1 MLKKENIQNIIP
13 MSPLQEAMYF
23 RKVMDKHSSAY
34 FNQISFALTG
44 DFAIE
49 IFSKSWEMIF
59 ERHDILRTAFVH
71 ENAPRPLQ
79 IVLKNRKP
87 EITYHDAF
95 EIEHFKAIKKND
107 LERGFDFKN
116 EPLMRF
122 SVWKAKER
130 KVKVLWS
137 FHHIIMDGWCNSILF
152 SEFEQL
158 YKIFKENR
166 RSSLPVVPS
175 YSKYIKWIES
185 LDKKESESYWQ
196 HYLHDFDEASLV
208 ATQNTRKDYNLKKY
222 VFSLNLRQSKL
233 LTDFAKQIGVTLVNL
248 IKAIWSIIPA
258 KLNDSSKSCFA
269 YTISGRDYPIEE
281 IEKIVGLFINT
292 LPQFVDLDKSETI
305 VELAKAIQ
313 RDDVKNKE
321 YGFISGADLS
331 VACGKEILYDHILIF
346 ENYPIDN
353 SKSSIFEYSEFEDF
367 EQTDFPLAI
376 YVGLGEE
383 ITFTMKYDTNSISAY
398 KINILENSVL
408 NISHQIITDSKIR
421 IDKIKLLNDKQELEI
436 IANSLGIQSEQNR
449 HKDLAHIFKEQVEL
463 LPNKEILVT
472 KTKIYTY
479 KELDRLSNYVAN
491 RLNSSDTDI
500 VGVFLDRSVY
510 IIISILG
517 ILKAGKAFLPLS
529 TEHPAERNNYII
541 QDSGIDTIISDGD
554 SHFGIENNISYL
566 DIYEEDLENVTD
578 SKQLAYLIY
587 TSGTTGKPKGVLLT
601 QENLLSFTQNLRY
614 TFGITEDDSLLAITT
629 HTFDISILEMIST
642 LLTGVK
648 VYFGDKEEVLNPVRI
663 SEIVNAHKI
672 NTLQIT
678 PSHLLGL
685 IDVVGVEFLKSIK
698 TLLVG
703 GEEFPF
709 SLMKRLDILDKTNVF
724 NVYGPTETCIWS
736 SAKLLQGEMSIGRPL
751 LGESI
756 FILDK
761 NNQIMPP
768 GYIGEL
774 CIAGL
779 GVGMGYHNR
788 PELSAQKFIKLDTFP
803 EKLIYKTGD
812 YAYYNE
818 DGEIKFAGRKDYQ
831 LKVRGF
837 RIEEQEIVKVAL
849 ELPEIKECVI
859 SKSNNDSLIAYLIV
873 NKNVTSD
880 YVKRYVS
887 RFLPEY
893 MIPDTYIFLDKFPL
907 NSNGKIDRKALP
919 EPNSIKIDNA
929 QFNDTEMLIAKL
941 WKEILGHE
949 EFAVTSKFFS
959 VGGHSLK
966 AMRLVALFNKAYS
979 KNLEI
984 TEFMKNPTI
993 GFMSSYIG
1001 ADNKENISIKQL
1013 EKSEHYLPS
1022 SNQRRLWTIQ
1032 KHTGISSD
1040 YNMPSAFKITGNLD
1054 LVKLEQAFNTLIRK
1068 YDILRSR
1075 FIEKDG
1081 IPFLEVSPKL
1091 EYKILENKVLDM
1103 QSSIEKIER
1112 LAIKELRLDKL
1123 PLFDVKLFRLSS
1135 EIGILFFNIHHSI
1148 SDGWSQDILFRE
1160 WIEIYNGSA
1169 VKPVEYQYQDLIA
1182 DMASKSE
1189 SMRNKEYWLHR
1200 LSGFEKVDSNLVNFE
1215 AANSRDS
1222 VFRMDLSQIDNIEI
1236 EEFCKENA
1244 ISHYSYFLGLVC
1256 LLMSR
1261 YSDSSDICIATV
1273 SAGRDNLILQE
1284 APGYFTNTMIFRSKI
1299 QKSDNG
1305 KEYFTKLQNRL
1316 YNDLEHQTYP
1326 YDKVL
1331 KILAKESKL
1340 NINELIDS
1348 IFIYQENEDI
1358 SNSFNGTTI
1367 EQVEISVPLQRFGL
1381 AIHIIRKTDD
1391 FSCEIIYKGNKYSES
1406 MVARMCYH
1414 LQQLSRELLDR
1425 SSAPCIDLDI
1435 LSSFEEQ
1442 LYRNFN
1448 EHTVD
1453 FNLPDNCYNL
1463 IEEKAKLIPNFSAL
1477 KSGELNFTYQNIIK
1491 AAEDLA
1497 QSWQKKHDIQN
1508 GDVIA
1513 YYDEKSSEML
1523 LVLLAAWKLNCSY
1536 LPLDA
1541 TLPQERITYILDD
1554 SNAKY
1559 ISSSRLN
1566 LDRNL
1571 AYDSTNI
1578 QITNI
1583 AYIIYTS
1590 GTTGRPKGVAVNHKS
1605 LSNTIMNQIEQF
1617 EISKGDSVLQ
1627 FASISFDASIS
1638 EICQALFSGAELVV
1652 PETDKIKNPDKLAD
1666 LINKY
1671 QITVATIP
1679 PSMLGFLKGM
1689 KINSLKTIIS
1699 AGEQAVKTDMAYFS
1713 NFVNVYNAYGPTET
1727 AICST
1732 IYKVNDTDIHLP
1744 QVPIG
1749 KPIANT
1755 QALILDSNMNLVPVS
1770 CIGDLYLNAPET
1782 QHCYLN
1788 SEKLNRQ
1795 AFYKIGSELFYKSGD
1810 KVFCTETG
1818 DLVFVGRSDEQ
1829 AKVRG
1834 YRIEPEEIS
1843 KAIIAVS
1850 GVTNAFVLIKGKYL
1864 QKQII
1869 AYVVGEAN
1877 EAKIREKLLQKLP
1890 MYMIPSLFIFLDR
1903 LPLNNNG
1910 KIDKPALQRISL
1922 DNDSLNENIS
1932 NQQQRV
1938 LSIISDVIGNYK
1950 IDIDDNFFQVGG
1962 NSLLVIIL
1970 RQKLEAEFSKAIS
1983 ISDIYRLQTC
1993 RNIVAYLD
2001 EDVKPESLVMKFEN
2015 GTDNLIFAFPSIYGY
2030 ASEYESLSKYL
2041 RGHKLVAFDFY
2052 SEITLNLQKIVSQI
2066 KENVS
2071 GKRFSLMGYSVGG
2084 AMAYLV
2090 AEQLFAVGLNP
2101 ELIILLDSHMF
2112 NRNNYLVSN
2121 ENIDILGKYIKNS
2134 GELNGKMQHK
2144 VQQYLD
2150 LLSKHDYNKKISSK
2164 IVQLNSND
2172 IYENDRRFA
2181 WQDITAEKVEV
2192 YQGLGLHSQMLKEP
2206 YAFENAVII
2215 NGILSNKYNK

>member
-1 MLKKENIQNIIP
+1 MLKKENIKNIIP

-34 FNQISFALTG
+34 FNQISFVLAG
-44 DFAIE
+44 DFDIE
-49 IFSKSWEMIF
+49 IFRKSWEVIF
-59 ERHDILRTAFVH
+59 ERHDILRTAFIH

-79 IVLKNRKP
+79 IILKNRKP
-87 EITYHDAF
+87 EITYHDNF
-95 EIEHFKAIKKND
+95 EIEHFERIKKHD

-122 SVWKAKER
+122 TICKVKDK

-158 YKIFKENR
+158 YKIFKQNR
-166 RSSLPVVPS
+166 RASLPIVPS

-185 LDKKESESYWQ
+185 LDKKEADSYWQ
-196 HYLHDFDEASLV
+196 NYLYGFDEASLI
-208 ATQNTRKDYNLKKY
+208 AKQNTGKDYNLNKY
-222 VFSLNLRQSKL
+222 VFSLDLRQSKFMK
-233 LTDFAKQIGVTLVNL
+233 DFAKQIGVTLVNL

-292 LPQFVDLDKSETI
+292 LPQFVNLDKSKTI
-305 VELAKAIQ
+305 EELAKSIQ
-313 RDDVKNKE
+313 IDDVKNKE
-321 YGFISGADLS
+321 YGFVSGADLS

-346 ENYPIDN
+346 ENYPIE
-353 SKSSIFEYSEFEDF
+353 SSMVSIFEYSEFEDF

-383 ITFTMKYDTNSISAY
+383 ITFTMKYDANSISVY
-398 KINILENSVL
+398 KINILENAIL
-408 NISHQIITDSKIR
+408 NILNQIFSNLQIQ
-421 IDKIKLLNDKQELEI
+421 IDKIKLLNDKQEQEI
-436 IANSLGIQSEQNR
+436 IDNSLGRNNDYVKT
-449 HKDLAHIFKEQVEL
+449 KDLARIFSEQVEL
-463 LPNKEILVT
+463 LPGKEILVT
-472 KTKIYTY
+472 KTNVYNY
-479 KELDRLSNYVAN
+479 KDLDRLSNYVAN
-491 RLNSSDTDI
+491 RLQSSDADV
-500 VGVFLDRSVY
+500 VGVFLDRSEY

-529 TEHPAERNNYII
+529 TEHPLERNNYII
-541 QDSGIDTIISDGD
+541 RDSGIDTIISDGD
-554 SHFGIENNISYL
+554 SHFDIENNISYL
-566 DIYEEDLENVTD
+566 DICEEDLEYLTD

-614 TFGITEDDSLLAITT
+614 TFGISEEDSLLAITT

-648 VYFGDKEEVLNPVRI
+648 VYLCDKEEVLNPARI
-663 SEIVNAHKI
+663 SEIVKTYKI

-685 IDVVGVEFLKSIK
+685 IDVVGVEFLQSLK

-703 GEEFPF
+703 GEEFPL
-709 SLMKRLDILDKTNVF
+709 SLMKKLTILGKTNVY

-756 FILDK
+756 YILDK
-761 NNQIMPP
+761 NNQIMPN

-788 PELSAQKFIKLDTFP
+788 PELTAQKFIQLDTIP

-812 YAYYNE
+812 FAYYTE
-818 DGEIKFAGRKDYQ
+818 EGEIKFAGRKDYQ

-837 RIEEQEIVKVAL
+837 RIEEHEIVKVVL
-849 ELPEIKECVI
+849 KLPEIKECVI
-859 SKSNNDSLIAYLIV
+859 SKGKNDSLIAYLLV

-880 YVKRYVS
+880 YIESFLSRY
-887 RFLPEY
+887 LPEY
-893 MIPDTYIFLDKFPL
+893 MVPTTYIFLDQFPL
-907 NSNGKIDRKALP
+907 NTNGKIDRKALP
-919 EPNSIKIDNA
+919 EPNSIKINSS
-929 QFNDTEMLIAKL
+929 QFNETERLVAKL
-941 WKEILGHE
+941 WEEILGHE
-949 EFAVTSKFFS
+949 EFDATSKFFS

-984 TEFMKNPTI
+984 IEFMKHPTI
-993 GFMSSYIG
+993 GFMSSYISSN
-1001 ADNKENISIKQL
+1001 NKEITSIKQL

-1032 KHTGISSD
+1032 KHTGIASD

-1054 LVKLEQAFNTLIRK
+1054 VVKLEQALNTLIRK

-1075 FIEKDG
+1075 FIEKEG
-1081 IPFLEVSPKL
+1081 IPYLEVSPEF
-1091 EYKILENKVLDM
+1091 EYKILETKVLDW

-1123 PLFDVKLFRLSS
+1123 PLFDIQLFRHSS
-1135 EIGILFFNIHHSI
+1135 EIVILFFNIHHSI

-1160 WIEIYNGSA
+1160 WIEIYNGLA

-1182 DMASKSE
+1182 DIASKSE
-1189 SMRNKEYWLHR
+1189 SIRNKEYWLHR
-1200 LSGFEKVDSNLVNFE
+1200 LSGFEKDNSNLVNFE
-1215 AANSRDS
+1215 VANSKDS
-1222 VFRMDLSQIDNIEI
+1222 VFRMDLSHIDNSEI
-1236 EEFCKENA
+1236 ELFCKANA
-1244 ISHYSYFLGLVC
+1244 ISHYSYFLGLVS
-1256 LLMSR
+1256 LLISR
-1261 YSDSSDICIATV
+1261 YSDSSDICLATV

-1299 QKSDNG
+1299 QQSDNG
-1305 KEYFTKLQNRL
+1305 KEYFTKLQKRL

-1340 NINELIDS
+1340 NINELIDT

-1358 SNSFNGTTI
+1358 TTCFNGTTI

-1381 AIHIIRKTDD
+1381 AIHIIKKTDK
-1391 FSCEIIYKGNKYSES
+1391 FSCEIIYRGNKYSES

-1425 SSAPCIDLDI
+1425 ISDPCLNLDI

-1448 EHTVD
+1448 EHSVD
-1453 FNLPDNCYNL
+1453 YNLPDNCYRLVENNS
-1463 IEEKAKLIPNFSAL
+1463 KLFPHSTAL
-1477 KSGELNFTYQNIIK
+1477 KSEEIILTYGDIIE
-1491 AAEDLA
+1491 AAENLA
-1497 QSWQKKHDIQN
+1497 KSWQKEHDIQN

-1513 YYDEKSSEML
+1513 YYDEKSPEML
-1523 LVLLAAWKLNCSY
+1523 LVLLAAWKLKCSY
-1536 LPLDA
+1536 LSLDA

-1559 ISSSRLN
+1559 ISNRRLKLN
-1566 LDRNL
+1566 RNL
-1571 AYDSTNI
+1571 AWDSDTN
-1578 QITNI
+1578 QINNV

-1590 GTTGRPKGVAVNHKS
+1590 GTTGRPKGVAVKHKS

-1617 EISKGDSVLQ
+1617 VISRGDSVLQ

-1638 EICQALFSGAELVV
+1638 EICQALFSGATLVI
-1652 PETDKIKNPDKLAD
+1652 PGIDKIKNPNTLAE
-1666 LINKY
+1666 LINQY

-1689 KINSLKTIIS
+1689 RINSLKTIIS
-1699 AGEQAVKTDMAYFS
+1699 AGEQAVKSDMAYFS

-1770 CIGDLYLNAPET
+1770 CIGDLYLNAPEV
-1782 QHCYLN
+1782 QNCYIN
-1788 SEKLNRQ
+1788 SEKLNQ
-1795 AFYKIGSELFYKSGD
+1795 KAFYKIGSELFYKSGD

-1843 KAIIAVS
+1843 KAIMEVS
-1850 GVTNAFVLIKGKYL
+1850 GVTNAFVLVKGKYL

-1869 AYVVGEAN
+1869 AYVVGETN
-1877 EAKIREKLLQKLP
+1877 EANIREKLLQKLP
-1890 MYMIPSLFIFLDR
+1890 MYMIPAYFIFLKS

-1910 KIDKPALQRISL
+1910 KVDKPALQHISYN
-1922 DNDSLNENIS
+1922 NDSLNENITK
-1932 NQQQRV
+1932 QQQRF
-1938 LSIISDVIGNYK
+1938 LSIMSDVIGNYK
-1950 IDIDDNFFQVGG
+1950 IDIDDNFFEVGG
-1962 NSLLVIIL
+1962 NSLLVIIF
-1970 RQKLEAEFSKAIS
+1970 RQKIEAEFSRAIS
-1983 ISDIYRLQTC
+1983 ITDIYRLQTC
-1993 RNIVAYLD
+1993 RNIVEYLD
-2001 EDVKPESLVMKFEN
+2001 EKVNTESSIIKLEN
-2015 GTDNLIFAFPSIYGY
+2015 VTENLIFAFPSIYGY
-2030 ASEYESLSKYL
+2030 ASEYESLAKYV

-2052 SEITLNLQKIVSQI
+2052 SEITLNVQKIVSQI

-2084 AMAYLV
+2084 ALAYLV
-2090 AEQLFAVGLNP
+2090 AEQLFDVGLNP
-2101 ELIILLDSHMF
+2101 DLIILLDSHMF
-2112 NRNNYLVSN
+2112 NSNNYLVSN
-2121 ENIDILGKYIKNS
+2121 ENIDILNKYINNS
-2134 GELNGKMQHK
+2134 GGINKKMQHK

-2150 LLSKHDYNKKISSK
+2150 LLAQHDYNQKISSK
-2164 IVQLNSND
+2164 IVQLTSND

-2181 WQDITAEKVEV
+2181 WQDIAAEKVEV